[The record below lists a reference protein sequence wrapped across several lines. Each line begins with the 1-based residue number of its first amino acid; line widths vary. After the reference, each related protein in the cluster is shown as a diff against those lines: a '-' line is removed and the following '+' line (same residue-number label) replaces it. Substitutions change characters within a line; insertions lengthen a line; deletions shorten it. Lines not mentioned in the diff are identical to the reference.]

1 MTTISLGTPFNLGT
15 LRSEHRLA
23 SLPLQ
28 RYLRSGIAATAIAV
42 LMLLTTPIVAG
53 QWLPLAGV
61 IALAFLLLGIWHLY
75 SYQTEKSSVL
85 RLYEAGLIYARGG
98 KTAVFFWDDLE
109 HVYLTLNHN
118 SRANIHHLHCQLHQS
133 NGRRLAFDFLD
144 KEMADIK
151 LISDT
156 IQRHIIQHQLPL
168 MLAQFHRGQIID
180 FGPIKLDQIGITAG
194 KKSMLWQE
202 VESLRI
208 QMGMINIR
216 QRGQRRP
223 WARVAAAKT
232 ANAFLLAVLVD
243 QILWS

>member
-1 MTTISLGTPFNLGT
+1 MTTIGIGTTFNLGT

-23 SLPLQ
+23 SPPLQ
-28 RYLRSGIAATAIAV
+28 RYLRMGIVATAVAV
-42 LMLLTTPIVAG
+42 LTLLTTLIVAG
-53 QWLPLAGV
+53 QWLPLAGAAGLV
-61 IALAFLLLGIWHLY
+61 FLLMGIWHLY
-75 SYQTEKSSVL
+75 SYQMEKSSVL
-85 RLYEAGLIYARGG
+85 RLYDAGLIYIRGG
-98 KTAVFFWDDLE
+98 KTAVFLWDDLE
-109 HVYLTLNHN
+109 RVYLTLTHN
-118 SRANIHHLHCQLHQS
+118 SRANSHHLRCQLHQS
-133 NGRRLAFDFLD
+133 NGHRLTFDFLD

-156 IQRHIIQHQLPL
+156 IQRHIIQRQLPP
-168 MLAQFHRGQIID
+168 MLAQFHGGQVID
-180 FGPIKLDQIGITAG
+180 FGPIKLDQVGITAS

-208 QMGMINIR
+208 QMGVINIR